1 MTTEVINPVYDFA
14 FVAAN
19 TAVPAHRAST
29 IPAPPFFEGV
39 FAISLFAGKESEEGV

>member
-1 MTTEVINPVYDFA
+1 VINPVYDFA

-29 IPAPPFFEGV
+29 IPAPPFFPV
-39 FAISLFAGKESEEGV
+39 LVAISLFAGKDSKEGV